1 MLLVQ
6 FYNFFEKK
14 GAFFCLKICTIKKNY
29 LLLQRNSQEGYAIR
43 FNSSVG

>member
-1 MLLVQ
+1 MLLVR
-6 FYNFFEKK
+6 FYNFFKEKR
-14 GAFFCLKICTIKKNY
+14 AFFCHKICTIQKNY